1 MPKVLKNNELSLGA
15 KTASGG
21 LRRSTV
27 LDQLRSCA
35 ILLVITFHIVQMSPI
50 PLSGLAGVTQYG
62 AYGVD
67 LFFILSGWLIGGIYW
82 REMKAFG
89 QVDTRRFW
97 LRRWMRTLPSYFAA
111 LVLSWLAVYWMRGE
125 RFDWHYVLFMQNYY
139 ERIPFFLVS
148 WSLCIEEHFY
158 LAAPLVAAILIIA
171 TPKRILWAPWVVLI
185 FLSLGLRYFEWKGSG
200 ASDFGYS
207 TTATHLR
214 LDGLVLGF
222 GLSYLPVFAPAAFK
236 AAAKSSIFVVP
247 LALIGLIALEY
258 AGDPWRAVLWP
269 TAVAIFFAALVVVGV
284 SHEGLRG
291 RTLGRSHYFP
301 WTAIAAASYSAY
313 LIHPLAIHVTRKA
326 ITLTAPYEGY
336 LYWPVVVFIIFIFT
350 YLFYHL
356 FERSSLLL
364 RDAWVPPRASVPP
377 AQVRSGYPAD
387 VAVLR

>member
-1 MPKVLKNNELSLGA
+1 MPNILKNSEFSFGA
-15 KTASGG
+15 KTASDG

-35 ILLVITFHIVQMSPI
+35 ILLVITFHVVQMSPT
-50 PLSGLAGVTQYG
+50 PLPGLAGVTQYG

-89 QVDTRRFW
+89 QVDARRFW

-125 RFDWHYVLFMQNYY
+125 RFDWHYILFMQNYY

-171 TPKRILWAPWVVLI
+171 TPKRILWAPWVTLI

-313 LIHPLAIHVTRKA
+313 LIHPLAIHVTRKT
-326 ITLTAPYEGY
+326 ITLTAPYEDY
-336 LYWPVVVFIIFIFT
+336 LYWPVVVFIIVIFT

-364 RDAWVPPRASVPP
+364 RDAWVPPRASVLP
-377 AQVRSGYPAD
+377 AQVRSHYPAD
-387 VAVLR
+387 VPVLR